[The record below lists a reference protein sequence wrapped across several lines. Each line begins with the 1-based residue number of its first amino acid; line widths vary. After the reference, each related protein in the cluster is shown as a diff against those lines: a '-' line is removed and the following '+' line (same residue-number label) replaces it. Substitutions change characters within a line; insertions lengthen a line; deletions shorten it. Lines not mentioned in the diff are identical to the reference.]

1 MATDEELMKQYCI
14 SIIQIAADILQKQDS
29 FITDNVDELGKI
41 TQKFADFR
49 NDNEINIPF

>member
-14 SIIQIAADILQKQDS
+14 SIIQIATDILQKQDL
-29 FITDNVDELGKI
+29 FITDNVDELGKM
-41 TQKFADFR
+41 TQKFAYFR